1 MYLLTPE
8 GNFMSNW
15 KDLFQEHI
23 LARGEAYYFEGAV
36 LELHKT
42 EHGYHA
48 VVEGTEDYEVD
59 IEMEGGRVC
68 EMYCSCPYAENGN
81 NCKHMAAVLFEI
93 EEQNEEDILA
103 EGTCPDDQ
111 EKEVEEIIE
120 RISEEELRSFVKGIA
135 AQDSE
140 IRNILMT
147 RYAVKID
154 EKQMERLKQGVDQLV
169 WEYGDRSGYIDYRN
183 ALDFCWA
190 LENYLEDKVD
200 TLIERKCYGQ
210 AFALTNYV
218 FQTIGNID
226 IDDSDGGISQVAN
239 VCYDKWK
246 KILENC
252 SEEEKN
258 EMFSWFMSHLSCDYV
273 VDYME
278 DYMED
283 FLTHEFQN
291 REMLEKMLK
300 DLDERIEM
308 QTSSTDCGS
317 TWSARYGYEN
327 NIIKRLEL
335 MERLGFSAEEI
346 REYRRQHWRF
356 SVVRELEIQENLN
369 NGNLDE
375 AIRILQESKILDKE
389 YPGLIAR
396 YSEQLISIYETQPD
410 KEVYKKELLYYVFEC
425 PQNNLVHIYKLKK
438 VCTDKEW
445 DGYREKILKSP
456 KNYNILYPFMEKEGM
471 YEPMLE
477 CLKKE
482 TFIYNLDRYEKV
494 LKEKFPEQVRD
505 IYISYL
511 RHEAE
516 RASNR
521 NRYRELMKYLKKIR
535 RYPRGKE
542 KASEIA
548 KNWRAVY
555 YRRTA
560 MMDEMQKA
568 GF

>member
-1 MYLLTPE
+1 
-8 GNFMSNW
+8 MSDW

-23 LARGEAYYFEGAV
+23 LDRGESYYFDGAV

-42 EHGYHA
+42 EHGYHG

-59 IEMEGGRVC
+59 IEMEGGRIC
-68 EMYCSCPYAENGN
+68 EMYCSCPYAEGGN

-93 EEQNEEDILA
+93 EEQSEEDILT
-103 EGTCPDDQ
+103 EETCQDDQ
-111 EKEVEEIIE
+111 EQEVEEIIE
-120 RISEEELRSFVKGIA
+120 RIPEEELRSFVKEIA
-135 AQDSE
+135 AQNSE

-154 EKQMERLKQGVDQLV
+154 EKQMDLLKQGVNQLV
-169 WEYGDRSGYIDYRN
+169 WEYGDRRGYIDYRN
-183 ALDFCWA
+183 AWDFCWA

-200 TLIERKCYGQ
+200 TLIDRKCYRQ
-210 AFALTNYV
+210 AFELTNYV
-218 FQTIGNID
+218 FRTIGNID
-226 IDDSDGGISQVAN
+226 IDDSDGGTSQVAN
-239 VCYDKWK
+239 ACYDKWK
-246 KILENC
+246 EILENC

-258 EMFSWFMSHLSCDYV
+258 EMFSWFMSHLSCNYVIDYL
-273 VDYME
+273 E

-308 QTSSTDCGS
+308 QALSTDCGS
-317 TWSARYGYEN
+317 TWSVRHGYEN

-335 MERLGFSAEEI
+335 MERLDFPEEEI
-346 REYRRQHWRF
+346 REYRRRHWRF
-356 SVVRELEIQENLN
+356 SAVRELEIQENLD

-375 AIRILQESKILDKE
+375 AIRILQESKTLDKE
-389 YPGLIAR
+389 YPGLVAR

-410 KEVYKKELLYYVFEC
+410 KEGYKKELLYYVFEC
-425 PQNNLVHIYKLKK
+425 PQNNLVHIYKLKE

-445 DGYREKILKSP
+445 EDYREQILKNP

-471 YEPMLE
+471 YESMLE
-477 CLKKE
+477 CIRKE
-482 TFIYNLDRYEKV
+482 TFIYNLDKYEKV
-494 LKEKFPEQVRD
+494 LKEKFPDQVRD

-516 RASNR
+516 RAGNR
-521 NRYRELMKYLKKIR
+521 KRYRELMKYLKKIR
-535 RYPRGKE
+535 RYPGGKE

-548 KNWRAVY
+548 ENWRGMY

-560 MMDEMQKA
+560 MMDEMRKA

>member
-1 MYLLTPE
+1 
-8 GNFMSNW
+8 MSDW
-15 KDLFQEHI
+15 KDLFQGHI
-23 LARGEAYYFEGAV
+23 LDRGEAYYFDGAV

-68 EMYCSCPYAENGN
+68 EMYCSCPYAEDGN

-93 EEQNEEDILA
+93 EEQNGEDILA
-103 EGTCPDDQ
+103 EETCPDDQ
-111 EKEVEEIIE
+111 EQEVEEIIE
-120 RISEEELRSFVKGIA
+120 RIPEEELRSFVKGIA

-154 EKQMERLKQGVDQLV
+154 EKQMDRLKQGIGQLV

-183 ALDFCWA
+183 AWDFCWA

-200 TLIERKCYGQ
+200 TLIDRKYYWQ
-210 AFALTNYV
+210 AFELTNYV
-218 FQTIGNID
+218 FGTIGNID
-226 IDDSDGGISQVAN
+226 IDDSDGGTAQVAN
-239 VCYDKWK
+239 ACYDKWK
-246 KILENC
+246 EILENC

-291 REMLEKMLK
+291 REILEKMLK
-300 DLDERIEM
+300 DLDKRIEM

-327 NIIKRLEL
+327 NIIKRLEFI
-335 MERLGFSAEEI
+335 ERLDLPAEEI

-356 SVVRELEIQENLN
+356 SAVRELEIQENLD
-369 NGNLDE
+369 NGNLGE

-389 YPGLIAR
+389 YPGLVAR
-396 YSEQLISIYETQPD
+396 YSEQLISIYETQTD
-410 KEVYKKELLYYVFEC
+410 KEGYKKELLYYVFEC
-425 PQNNLVHIYKLKK
+425 PQNNLVHIYKLKE

-445 DGYREKILKSP
+445 EDYREQILKNP

-471 YEPMLE
+471 YESMLE
-477 CLKKE
+477 CIRKE
-482 TFIYNLDRYEKV
+482 TFIYNLDKYEKV

-511 RHEAE
+511 HHEAE
-516 RASNR
+516 RAGNR
-521 NRYRELMKYLKKIR
+521 KRYRELMKYLKKIR
-535 RYPRGKE
+535 RYPGGKE

-548 KNWRAVY
+548 ENWRAMY

-560 MMDEMQKA
+560 MMDEMRKA

>member
-1 MYLLTPE
+1 
-8 GNFMSNW
+8 MSDW

-23 LARGEAYYFEGAV
+23 LDRGESYYFDGAV

-42 EHGYHA
+42 EHGYHG

-59 IEMEGGRVC
+59 IEMEGGRIC
-68 EMYCSCPYAENGN
+68 EMYCSCPYAEGGN

-93 EEQNEEDILA
+93 EEQSEEDILT
-103 EGTCPDDQ
+103 EETCQDDQ
-111 EKEVEEIIE
+111 EQEVEEIIE
-120 RISEEELRSFVKGIA
+120 RIPEEELRSFVKEIA
-135 AQDSE
+135 AQNSE

-154 EKQMERLKQGVDQLV
+154 EKQMDLLKQGVNQHV

-183 ALDFCWA
+183 AWDFCWA

-200 TLIERKCYGQ
+200 TLIDRKCYRQ
-210 AFALTNYV
+210 AFELTNYV
-218 FQTIGNID
+218 FRTIGNID
-226 IDDSDGGISQVAN
+226 IDDSDGGTSQVAN
-239 VCYDKWK
+239 ACYDKWK
-246 KILENC
+246 EILENC

-258 EMFSWFMSHLSCDYV
+258 EMFSWFMSHLSCNYVIDYL
-273 VDYME
+273 E

-308 QTSSTDCGS
+308 QALSTDCGS
-317 TWSARYGYEN
+317 TWSVRHGYEN

-335 MERLGFSAEEI
+335 MERLDFPEEEI
-346 REYRRQHWRF
+346 REYRRRHWRF
-356 SVVRELEIQENLN
+356 SAVRELEIQENLD

-375 AIRILQESKILDKE
+375 AIRILQESKTLDKE
-389 YPGLIAR
+389 YPGLVAR

-410 KEVYKKELLYYVFEC
+410 KEGYKKELLYYVFEC
-425 PQNNLVHIYKLKK
+425 PQNNLVHIYKLKE

-445 DGYREKILKSP
+445 EDYREQILKNP

-471 YEPMLE
+471 YESMLE
-477 CLKKE
+477 CIRKE
-482 TFIYNLDRYEKV
+482 TFIYNLDKYEKV
-494 LKEKFPEQVRD
+494 LKEKFPDQVRD

-516 RASNR
+516 RAGNR
-521 NRYRELMKYLKKIR
+521 KRYRELMKYLKKIR
-535 RYPRGKE
+535 RYPGGIE

-548 KNWRAVY
+548 ENWRGMY

-560 MMDEMQKA
+560 MMDEMRKA

>member
-1 MYLLTPE
+1 
-8 GNFMSNW
+8 MSDW
-15 KDLFQEHI
+15 KDLFQGHI
-23 LARGEAYYFEGAV
+23 LDRGEAYYFDGAV

-68 EMYCSCPYAENGN
+68 EMYCSCPYAEDGN

-93 EEQNEEDILA
+93 EEQNGEDILA
-103 EGTCPDDQ
+103 EETCPDDQ
-111 EKEVEEIIE
+111 EQEVEEIIE
-120 RISEEELRSFVKGIA
+120 RIPEEELRSFVKGIA

-154 EKQMERLKQGVDQLV
+154 EKQMDRLKQGIGQLV

-183 ALDFCWA
+183 AWDFCWA

-200 TLIERKCYGQ
+200 TLIDRKCYRQ
-210 AFALTNYV
+210 AFELTNYV
-218 FQTIGNID
+218 FRTIGNID
-226 IDDSDGGISQVAN
+226 IDDSDGGTSQVAN
-239 VCYDKWK
+239 ACYDKWK
-246 KILENC
+246 EILENC

-291 REMLEKMLK
+291 REILEKMLK
-300 DLDERIEM
+300 DLDKRIEM

-327 NIIKRLEL
+327 NIIKRLEFI
-335 MERLGFSAEEI
+335 ERLDLPAEEI

-356 SVVRELEIQENLN
+356 SAVRELEIQENLD
-369 NGNLDE
+369 NGNLGE

-389 YPGLIAR
+389 YPGLVAR
-396 YSEQLISIYETQPD
+396 YSEQLISIYETQTD
-410 KEVYKKELLYYVFEC
+410 KEGYKKELLYYVFEC
-425 PQNNLVHIYKLKK
+425 PQNNLVHIYKLKE

-445 DGYREKILKSP
+445 EDYREQILKNP

-471 YEPMLE
+471 YESMLE
-477 CLKKE
+477 CIRKE
-482 TFIYNLDRYEKV
+482 TFIYNLDKYEKV

-511 RHEAE
+511 HHEAE
-516 RASNR
+516 RAGNR
-521 NRYRELMKYLKKIR
+521 KRYRELMKYLKKIR
-535 RYPRGKE
+535 RYPGGKE

-548 KNWRAVY
+548 ENWRAMY

-560 MMDEMQKA
+560 MMDEMRKA

>member
-1 MYLLTPE
+1 
-8 GNFMSNW
+8 MSNW

-23 LARGEAYYFEGAV
+23 LARGEEYYFEGAV

-120 RISEEELRSFVKGIA
+120 RISEEELRSFVKGIV

-226 IDDSDGGISQVAN
+226 IDDSDGGTSQVAN
-239 VCYDKWK
+239 ACYDKWK

-308 QTSSTDCGS
+308 QTSSADCGS

>member
-1 MYLLTPE
+1 
-8 GNFMSNW
+8 MSDW

-23 LARGEAYYFEGAV
+23 LDRGESYYFDGAV

-42 EHGYHA
+42 EHGYHG

-59 IEMEGGRVC
+59 IEMEGGRIC
-68 EMYCSCPYAENGN
+68 EMYCSCPYAEGGN

-93 EEQNEEDILA
+93 EEQSEEDILT
-103 EGTCPDDQ
+103 EETCQDDQ
-111 EKEVEEIIE
+111 EQEVEEIIE
-120 RISEEELRSFVKGIA
+120 RIPEEELRSFVKEIA
-135 AQDSE
+135 AQNSE

-154 EKQMERLKQGVDQLV
+154 EKQMDLLKQGVNQHV

-183 ALDFCWA
+183 AWDFCWA

-200 TLIERKCYGQ
+200 TLIDRKYYWQ
-210 AFALTNYV
+210 AFELTNYV
-218 FQTIGNID
+218 FGTIGNID
-226 IDDSDGGISQVAN
+226 IDDSDGGTAQVAN
-239 VCYDKWK
+239 ACYDKWK
-246 KILENC
+246 EILENC

-291 REMLEKMLK
+291 REILEKMLK
-300 DLDERIEM
+300 DLDKRIEM

-327 NIIKRLEL
+327 NIIKRLEFI
-335 MERLGFSAEEI
+335 ERLDLPAEEI

-356 SVVRELEIQENLN
+356 SAVRELEIQENLD
-369 NGNLDE
+369 NGNLGE

-389 YPGLIAR
+389 YPGLVAR
-396 YSEQLISIYETQPD
+396 YSEQLISIYETQTD
-410 KEVYKKELLYYVFEC
+410 KEGYKKELLYYVFEC
-425 PQNNLVHIYKLKK
+425 PQNNLVHIYKLKE

-445 DGYREKILKSP
+445 EDYREQILKNP

-471 YEPMLE
+471 YESMLE
-477 CLKKE
+477 CIRKE
-482 TFIYNLDRYEKV
+482 TFIYNLDKYEKV
-494 LKEKFPEQVRD
+494 LKEKFPDQVRD

-516 RASNR
+516 RAGNR
-521 NRYRELMKYLKKIR
+521 KRYRELMKYLKKIR
-535 RYPRGKE
+535 RYPGGKE

-548 KNWRAVY
+548 ENWRGMY

-560 MMDEMQKA
+560 MMDEMRKA

>member
-1 MYLLTPE
+1 
-8 GNFMSNW
+8 MSDW

-23 LARGEAYYFEGAV
+23 LDRGESYYFDGAV

-42 EHGYHA
+42 EHGYHG

-59 IEMEGGRVC
+59 IEMEGGRIC
-68 EMYCSCPYAENGN
+68 EMYCSCPYAEGGN

-93 EEQNEEDILA
+93 EEQSEEDILT
-103 EGTCPDDQ
+103 EETCQDDQ
-111 EKEVEEIIE
+111 EQEVEEIIE
-120 RISEEELRSFVKGIA
+120 RIPEEELRSFVKEIA
-135 AQDSE
+135 AQNSE

-154 EKQMERLKQGVDQLV
+154 EKQMDRLKQGIGQLV

-183 ALDFCWA
+183 AWDFCWA

-200 TLIERKCYGQ
+200 TLIDRKCYRQ
-210 AFALTNYV
+210 AFELTNYV
-218 FQTIGNID
+218 FRTIGNID
-226 IDDSDGGISQVAN
+226 IDDSDGGTSQVAN
-239 VCYDKWK
+239 ACYDKWK
-246 KILENC
+246 EILENC

-258 EMFSWFMSHLSCDYV
+258 EMFSWFMSHLSCNYVIDYL
-273 VDYME
+273 E

-308 QTSSTDCGS
+308 QALSTDCGS
-317 TWSARYGYEN
+317 TWSVRHGYEN

-335 MERLGFSAEEI
+335 MERLDFPEEEI
-346 REYRRQHWRF
+346 REYRRRHWRF
-356 SVVRELEIQENLN
+356 SAVRELEIQENLD

-375 AIRILQESKILDKE
+375 AIRILQESKTLDKE
-389 YPGLIAR
+389 YPGLVAR

-410 KEVYKKELLYYVFEC
+410 KEGYKKELLYYVFEC
-425 PQNNLVHIYKLKK
+425 PQNNLVHIYKLKE

-445 DGYREKILKSP
+445 EDYREQILKNP

-471 YEPMLE
+471 YESMLE
-477 CLKKE
+477 CIRKE
-482 TFIYNLDRYEKV
+482 TFIYNLDKYEKV
-494 LKEKFPEQVRD
+494 LKEKFPDQVRD

-516 RASNR
+516 RAGNR
-521 NRYRELMKYLKKIR
+521 KRYRELMKYLKKIR
-535 RYPRGKE
+535 RYPGGKE

-548 KNWRAVY
+548 ENWRGMY

-560 MMDEMQKA
+560 MMDEMRKA

>member
-1 MYLLTPE
+1 
-8 GNFMSNW
+8 MSDW

-23 LARGEAYYFEGAV
+23 LDRGESYYFDGAV

-42 EHGYHA
+42 EHGYHG

-59 IEMEGGRVC
+59 IEMEGGRIC
-68 EMYCSCPYAENGN
+68 EMYCSCPYAEGGN

-93 EEQNEEDILA
+93 EEQSEEDILT
-103 EGTCPDDQ
+103 EETCQDDQ
-111 EKEVEEIIE
+111 EQEVEEIIE
-120 RISEEELRSFVKGIA
+120 RIPEEELRSFVKEIA
-135 AQDSE
+135 AQNSE

-154 EKQMERLKQGVDQLV
+154 EKQMDLLKQGVNQLV
-169 WEYGDRSGYIDYRN
+169 WEYGDRSGYIEYRN
-183 ALDFCWA
+183 AWDFCWA

-200 TLIERKCYGQ
+200 TLIDRKCYRQ
-210 AFALTNYV
+210 AFELTNYV
-218 FQTIGNID
+218 FRTIGNID
-226 IDDSDGGISQVAN
+226 IDDSDGGTSQVAN
-239 VCYDKWK
+239 ACYDKWK
-246 KILENC
+246 EILENC

-258 EMFSWFMSHLSCDYV
+258 EMFSWFMSHLSCNYVIDYL
-273 VDYME
+273 E

-308 QTSSTDCGS
+308 QALSTDCGS
-317 TWSARYGYEN
+317 TWSVRHGYEN

-335 MERLGFSAEEI
+335 MERLDFPEEEI
-346 REYRRQHWRF
+346 REYRRRHWRF
-356 SVVRELEIQENLN
+356 SAVRELEIQENLD

-375 AIRILQESKILDKE
+375 AIRILQESKTLDKE
-389 YPGLIAR
+389 YPGLVAR

-410 KEVYKKELLYYVFEC
+410 KEGYKKELLYYVFEC
-425 PQNNLVHIYKLKK
+425 PQNNLVHIYKLKE

-445 DGYREKILKSP
+445 EDYREQILKNP

-471 YEPMLE
+471 YESMLE
-477 CLKKE
+477 CIRKE
-482 TFIYNLDRYEKV
+482 TFIYNLDKYEKV
-494 LKEKFPEQVRD
+494 LKEKFPDQVRD

-516 RASNR
+516 RAGNR
-521 NRYRELMKYLKKIR
+521 KRYRELMKYLKKIR
-535 RYPRGKE
+535 RYPGGKE

-548 KNWRAVY
+548 ENWRGMY

-560 MMDEMQKA
+560 MMDEMRKA

>member
-1 MYLLTPE
+1 
-8 GNFMSNW
+8 MSNW

-59 IEMEGGRVC
+59 IEMEGERVC

-226 IDDSDGGISQVAN
+226 IDDSDGGTSQVAN

-425 PQNNLVHIYKLKK
+425 PQNNLVHIYKLKE

>member
-1 MYLLTPE
+1 
-8 GNFMSNW
+8 MSDW

-23 LARGEAYYFEGAV
+23 LDRGESYYFDGAV

-68 EMYCSCPYAENGN
+68 EMYCSCPYAEDGN

-93 EEQNEEDILA
+93 EEQNGEDILT
-103 EGTCPDDQ
+103 EETCPDDQ
-111 EKEVEEIIE
+111 EQELEEIIE
-120 RISEEELRSFVKGIA
+120 RIPEEELRSFVKGIA

-140 IRNILMT
+140 IRNTLMT

-154 EKQMERLKQGVDQLV
+154 EKQMNLLKQGVGQLV

-190 LENYLEDKVD
+190 LENYLEEKGN

-210 AFALTNYV
+210 AFELTNYV
-218 FQTIGNID
+218 FKTIGNID
-226 IDDSDGGISQVAN
+226 IDDSDGGTAQVAN
-239 VCYDKWK
+239 ACYDKWK
-246 KILENC
+246 EILENC

-300 DLDERIEM
+300 DLDKKIEM

-327 NIIKRLEL
+327 NIIKRLEF
-335 MERLGFSAEEI
+335 MERLDLPAEEI

-356 SVVRELEIQENLN
+356 SAVRELEIQENLD
-369 NGNLDE
+369 NGNLGE

-389 YPGLIAR
+389 YPGLVAR

-410 KEVYKKELLYYVFEC
+410 KEAYKKELLYYVFEY
-425 PQNNLVHIYKLKK
+425 PQNNLVYIYKLKE

-445 DGYREKILKSP
+445 EDYREQILKNP
-456 KNYNILYPFMEKEGM
+456 KNYNILYPFMDKEGM
-471 YEPMLE
+471 YESMLE
-477 CLKKE
+477 CIRKE
-482 TFIYNLDRYEKV
+482 TFIYNLDKYEKV

-511 RHEAE
+511 HHEAE
-516 RASNR
+516 RAGNR
-521 NRYRELMKYLKKIR
+521 KRYRELIKYLKKIR
-535 RYPRGKE
+535 RYPGGKE

-548 KNWRAVY
+548 ENWRGMY

-560 MMDEMQKA
+560 MMDEMRKA

>member
-1 MYLLTPE
+1 
-8 GNFMSNW
+8 MSDW
-15 KDLFQEHI
+15 KDLLQEHI
-23 LARGEAYYFEGAV
+23 LDRGESYYFDGAV

-42 EHGYHA
+42 EHGYHG

-59 IEMEGGRVC
+59 IEMEGGRIC
-68 EMYCSCPYAENGN
+68 EMYCSCPYAEGGN

-93 EEQNEEDILA
+93 EEQSEEDILT
-103 EGTCPDDQ
+103 EETCQDDQ
-111 EKEVEEIIE
+111 EQEVEEIIE
-120 RISEEELRSFVKGIA
+120 RIPEEELRSYVKEIA
-135 AQDSE
+135 AQNSE

-154 EKQMERLKQGVDQLV
+154 EKQMDLLKQGVNQHV

-183 ALDFCWA
+183 AWDFCWA

-200 TLIERKCYGQ
+200 TLIDRKCYRQ
-210 AFALTNYV
+210 AFELTNYV
-218 FQTIGNID
+218 FRTIGNID
-226 IDDSDGGISQVAN
+226 IDDSDGGTSQVAN
-239 VCYDKWK
+239 ACYDKWK
-246 KILENC
+246 EILENC

-258 EMFSWFMSHLSCDYV
+258 EMFSWFMSHLSCNYVIDYL
-273 VDYME
+273 E

-308 QTSSTDCGS
+308 QALSTDCGS
-317 TWSARYGYEN
+317 TWSVRHGYEN

-335 MERLGFSAEEI
+335 MERLDFPEEEI
-346 REYRRQHWRF
+346 REYRRRHWRF
-356 SVVRELEIQENLN
+356 SAVRELEIQENLD

-375 AIRILQESKILDKE
+375 AIRILQESKTLDKE
-389 YPGLIAR
+389 YPGLVAR

-410 KEVYKKELLYYVFEC
+410 KEGYKKELLYYVFEC
-425 PQNNLVHIYKLKK
+425 PQNNLVHIYKLKE

-445 DGYREKILKSP
+445 EDYREQILKNP

-471 YEPMLE
+471 YESMLE
-477 CLKKE
+477 CIRKE
-482 TFIYNLDRYEKV
+482 TFIYNLDKYEKV
-494 LKEKFPEQVRD
+494 LKEKFPDQVRD

-516 RASNR
+516 RAGNR
-521 NRYRELMKYLKKIR
+521 KRYRELMKYLKKIR
-535 RYPRGKE
+535 RYPGGKE

-548 KNWRAVY
+548 ENWRGMY

-560 MMDEMQKA
+560 MMDEMRKA

>member
-1 MYLLTPE
+1 
-8 GNFMSNW
+8 MSDW

-23 LARGEAYYFEGAV
+23 LDRGESYYFDGAV

-59 IEMEGGRVC
+59 IEMEGGQVC
-68 EMYCSCPYAENGN
+68 EMYCSCPYAEDGN

-93 EEQNEEDILA
+93 EEQNEEDILT
-103 EGTCPDDQ
+103 EETCPDDQ
-111 EKEVEEIIE
+111 EQEVEEIIE
-120 RISEEELRSFVKGIA
+120 RIPEEELRSFVKGIA

-140 IRNILMT
+140 IRNTLMT

-154 EKQMERLKQGVDQLV
+154 EKQMNLLKQGVGQLV

-190 LENYLEDKVD
+190 LENYLEEKGN

-210 AFALTNYV
+210 AFELTNYV
-218 FQTIGNID
+218 FKTIGNID
-226 IDDSDGGISQVAN
+226 IDDSDGGTAQVAN
-239 VCYDKWK
+239 ACYDKWK
-246 KILENC
+246 EILENC

-300 DLDERIEM
+300 DLDKKIEM

-327 NIIKRLEL
+327 NIIKRLEF
-335 MERLGFSAEEI
+335 MERLDLPAEEI

-356 SVVRELEIQENLN
+356 SAVRELEIQENLD
-369 NGNLDE
+369 NGNLGE

-396 YSEQLISIYETQPD
+396 YSEQLISIYETQTD
-410 KEVYKKELLYYVFEC
+410 KEAYKKELLYYVFEC
-425 PQNNLVHIYKLKK
+425 PQNNLVHIYKLKE

-445 DGYREKILKSP
+445 EDYREQILKRP

-471 YEPMLE
+471 YERMIE
-477 CLKKE
+477 CIKKE

-494 LKEKFPEQVRD
+494 LKDKFPEQVRD

-511 RHEAE
+511 HHEAE
-516 RASNR
+516 RAGNR
-521 NRYRELMKYLKKIR
+521 KRYRELIKYLKKIR
-535 RYPRGKE
+535 RYPGGKE

-548 KNWRAVY
+548 ENWRGMY

-560 MMDEMQKA
+560 MMDEMRKA

>member
-1 MYLLTPE
+1 
-8 GNFMSNW
+8 MSDW

-23 LARGEAYYFEGAV
+23 LDRGESYYFDGAV

-68 EMYCSCPYAENGN
+68 EMYCSCPYAEDGN

-93 EEQNEEDILA
+93 EEQNGEDILI
-103 EGTCPDDQ
+103 EETCPDDQ
-111 EKEVEEIIE
+111 EQEVEEIIE
-120 RISEEELRSFVKGIA
+120 RIPEEELRFFVKGIA

-140 IRNILMT
+140 IRNTLMT

-154 EKQMERLKQGVDQLV
+154 EKQMNLLKQGVGQLV

-190 LENYLEDKVD
+190 LENYLEEKGN

-210 AFALTNYV
+210 AFELTNYV
-218 FQTIGNID
+218 FKTIGNID
-226 IDDSDGGISQVAN
+226 IDDSDGGTAQVAN
-239 VCYDKWK
+239 ACYDKWK
-246 KILENC
+246 EILENC

-300 DLDERIEM
+300 DLDKKIEM

-327 NIIKRLEL
+327 NIIKRLEF
-335 MERLGFSAEEI
+335 MERLDLPAEEI

-356 SVVRELEIQENLN
+356 SAVRELEIQENLD
-369 NGNLDE
+369 NGNLGE

-389 YPGLIAR
+389 YPGLVAR
-396 YSEQLISIYETQPD
+396 YSEQLISIYETQTD
-410 KEVYKKELLYYVFEC
+410 KEAYKKELLYYVFEC
-425 PQNNLVHIYKLKK
+425 PQNNLVHIYKLKE

-445 DGYREKILKSP
+445 EDYREQILKNP

-471 YEPMLE
+471 YESMLE
-477 CLKKE
+477 CIRKE
-482 TFIYNLDRYEKV
+482 TFIYNLDKYEKV

-511 RHEAE
+511 HHEAE
-516 RASNR
+516 RAGNR
-521 NRYRELMKYLKKIR
+521 KRYRELMKYLKKIR
-535 RYPRGKE
+535 RYPGGKE

-548 KNWRAVY
+548 ENWRGMY

-560 MMDEMQKA
+560 MMDEMRKA

>member
-1 MYLLTPE
+1 
-8 GNFMSNW
+8 MSDW

-23 LARGEAYYFEGAV
+23 LDRGESYYFDGAV

-68 EMYCSCPYAENGN
+68 EMYCSCPYAEDGN

-93 EEQNEEDILA
+93 EEQNGEDILT
-103 EGTCPDDQ
+103 EETCPDDQ
-111 EKEVEEIIE
+111 EQELEEIIE
-120 RISEEELRSFVKGIA
+120 RIPEEELRFFVKGIA
-135 AQDSE
+135 AQNSE
-140 IRNILMT
+140 IRNTLMT

-154 EKQMERLKQGVDQLV
+154 EKQMDLLKQGVGQLV

-190 LENYLEDKVD
+190 LENYLEEKGN

-210 AFALTNYV
+210 AFELTNYV
-218 FQTIGNID
+218 FKTIGNID
-226 IDDSDGGISQVAN
+226 IDDSDGGTAQVAN
-239 VCYDKWK
+239 ACYDKWK
-246 KILENC
+246 EILENC

-300 DLDERIEM
+300 DLDKKIEM

-327 NIIKRLEL
+327 NIIKRLEF
-335 MERLGFSAEEI
+335 MERLDLPAEEI

-356 SVVRELEIQENLN
+356 SAVRELEIQENLD
-369 NGNLDE
+369 NGNLGE

-396 YSEQLISIYETQPD
+396 YSEQLISIYETQTD
-410 KEVYKKELLYYVFEC
+410 KEAYKKELLYYVFEC
-425 PQNNLVHIYKLKK
+425 PQNNLVHIYKLKE

-445 DGYREKILKSP
+445 EDYREQILKRP

-471 YEPMLE
+471 YERMIE
-477 CLKKE
+477 CIKKE

-494 LKEKFPEQVRD
+494 LKDKFPEQVRD

-511 RHEAE
+511 HHEAE

-521 NRYRELMKYLKKIR
+521 KRYRELIKYLKKIR
-535 RYPRGKE
+535 RYPGGKE

-548 KNWRAVY
+548 ENWRAVY

-560 MMDEMQKA
+560 MMDEMRKA

>member
-1 MYLLTPE
+1 
-8 GNFMSNW
+8 MSDW

-23 LARGEAYYFEGAV
+23 LDRGESYYFDGAV

-42 EHGYHA
+42 
-48 VVEGTEDYEVD
+48 GTEDYEVD
-59 IEMEGGRVC
+59 IEMEGGRIC
-68 EMYCSCPYAENGN
+68 EMYCSCPYAEGGN

-93 EEQNEEDILA
+93 EEQSEEDILT
-103 EGTCPDDQ
+103 EETCQDDQ
-111 EKEVEEIIE
+111 EQEVEEIIE
-120 RISEEELRSFVKGIA
+120 RIPEEELRSFVKEIA
-135 AQDSE
+135 AQNSE

-154 EKQMERLKQGVDQLV
+154 EKQMDLLKQGVNQLV
-169 WEYGDRSGYIDYRN
+169 WEYGDRRGYIDYRN
-183 ALDFCWA
+183 AWDFCWA

-200 TLIERKCYGQ
+200 TLIDRKCYRQ
-210 AFALTNYV
+210 AFELTNYV
-218 FQTIGNID
+218 FRTIGNID
-226 IDDSDGGISQVAN
+226 IDDSDGGTSQVAN
-239 VCYDKWK
+239 ACYDKWK
-246 KILENC
+246 EILENC

-258 EMFSWFMSHLSCDYV
+258 EMFSWFMSHLSCNYVIDYL
-273 VDYME
+273 E

-308 QTSSTDCGS
+308 QALSTDCGS
-317 TWSARYGYEN
+317 TWSVRHGYEN

-335 MERLGFSAEEI
+335 MERLDFPEEEI
-346 REYRRQHWRF
+346 REYRRRHWRF
-356 SVVRELEIQENLN
+356 SAVRELEIQENLD

-375 AIRILQESKILDKE
+375 AIRILQESKTLDKE
-389 YPGLIAR
+389 YPGLVAR

-410 KEVYKKELLYYVFEC
+410 KEGYKKELLYYVFEC
-425 PQNNLVHIYKLKK
+425 PQNNLVHIYKLKE

-445 DGYREKILKSP
+445 EDYREQILKNP

-471 YEPMLE
+471 YESMLE
-477 CLKKE
+477 CIRKE
-482 TFIYNLDRYEKV
+482 TFIYNLDKYEKV
-494 LKEKFPEQVRD
+494 LKEKFPDQVRD

-516 RASNR
+516 RAGNR
-521 NRYRELMKYLKKIR
+521 KRYRELMKYLKKIR
-535 RYPRGKE
+535 RYPGGKE

-548 KNWRAVY
+548 ENWRGMY

-560 MMDEMQKA
+560 MMDEMRKA

>member
-1 MYLLTPE
+1 
-8 GNFMSNW
+8 MSDW

-23 LARGEAYYFEGAV
+23 LDRGESYYFDGAV

-42 EHGYHA
+42 EHGYHG

-59 IEMEGGRVC
+59 IEMEGGRIC
-68 EMYCSCPYAENGN
+68 EMYCSCPYAEGGN

-93 EEQNEEDILA
+93 EEQSEEDILT
-103 EGTCPDDQ
+103 EETCQDDQ
-111 EKEVEEIIE
+111 EQEVEEIIE
-120 RISEEELRSFVKGIA
+120 RIPEEELRSFVKEIA
-135 AQDSE
+135 AQNSE

-154 EKQMERLKQGVDQLV
+154 EKQMDLLKQGVNQHV

-183 ALDFCWA
+183 AWDFCWA

-200 TLIERKCYGQ
+200 TLIDRKCYRQ
-210 AFALTNYV
+210 AFELTNYV
-218 FQTIGNID
+218 FRTIGNID
-226 IDDSDGGISQVAN
+226 IDDSDGGTSQVAN
-239 VCYDKWK
+239 ACYDKWK
-246 KILENC
+246 EILENC

-258 EMFSWFMSHLSCDYV
+258 EMFSWFMSHLSCNYVIDYL
-273 VDYME
+273 E

-308 QTSSTDCGS
+308 QALSTDCGS
-317 TWSARYGYEN
+317 TWSVRHGYEN

-335 MERLGFSAEEI
+335 MERLDFPEEEI
-346 REYRRQHWRF
+346 REYRRRHWRF
-356 SVVRELEIQENLN
+356 SAVRELEIQENLD

-375 AIRILQESKILDKE
+375 AIRILQESKTLDKE
-389 YPGLIAR
+389 YPGLVAR

-410 KEVYKKELLYYVFEC
+410 KEGYKKELLYYVFEC
-425 PQNNLVHIYKLKK
+425 PQNNLVHIYKLKEI
-438 VCTDKEW
+438 CTDKEW
-445 DGYREKILKSP
+445 EDYRKQILKNP

-471 YEPMLE
+471 YESMLE
-477 CLKKE
+477 CIRKE
-482 TFIYNLDRYEKV
+482 TFIYNLDKYEKV
-494 LKEKFPEQVRD
+494 LKEKFPDQVRD

-516 RASNR
+516 RAGNR
-521 NRYRELMKYLKKIR
+521 KRYRELMKYLKKIR
-535 RYPRGKE
+535 RYPGGKE

-548 KNWRAVY
+548 ENWRGMY

-560 MMDEMQKA
+560 MMDEMRKA

>member
-1 MYLLTPE
+1 
-8 GNFMSNW
+8 MSDW

-23 LARGEAYYFEGAV
+23 LDRGESYYFDGAV

-42 EHGYHA
+42 EHGYHG

-59 IEMEGGRVC
+59 IEMEGGRIC
-68 EMYCSCPYAENGN
+68 EMYCSCPYAEGGN

-93 EEQNEEDILA
+93 EEQSEEDILT
-103 EGTCPDDQ
+103 EETCQDDQ
-111 EKEVEEIIE
+111 EQEVEEIIE
-120 RISEEELRSFVKGIA
+120 RIPEEELRSFVKEIA
-135 AQDSE
+135 VQNSE

-154 EKQMERLKQGVDQLV
+154 ENQMDLLKQGVNQHV

-183 ALDFCWA
+183 AWDFCWA

-200 TLIERKCYGQ
+200 TLIDRKCYRQ
-210 AFALTNYV
+210 AFELTNYV
-218 FQTIGNID
+218 FRTIGNID
-226 IDDSDGGISQVAN
+226 IDDSDGGTSQVAN
-239 VCYDKWK
+239 ACYDKWK
-246 KILENC
+246 EILENC

-258 EMFSWFMSHLSCDYV
+258 EMFSWFMSHLSCNYVIDYL
-273 VDYME
+273 E

-308 QTSSTDCGS
+308 QALSTDCGS
-317 TWSARYGYEN
+317 TWSVRHGYEN

-335 MERLGFSAEEI
+335 MERLDFPEEEI
-346 REYRRQHWRF
+346 REYRRRHWRF
-356 SVVRELEIQENLN
+356 SAVRELEIQENLD

-375 AIRILQESKILDKE
+375 AIRILQESKTLDKE
-389 YPGLIAR
+389 YPGLVAR

-410 KEVYKKELLYYVFEC
+410 KEGYKKELLYYVFEC
-425 PQNNLVHIYKLKK
+425 PQNNLVHIYKLKE

-445 DGYREKILKSP
+445 EDYREQILKNP

-471 YEPMLE
+471 YESMLE
-477 CLKKE
+477 CIRKE
-482 TFIYNLDRYEKV
+482 TFIYNLDKYEKV
-494 LKEKFPEQVRD
+494 LKEKFPDQVRD

-516 RASNR
+516 RAGNR
-521 NRYRELMKYLKKIR
+521 KRYRELMKYLKKIR
-535 RYPRGKE
+535 RYPGGKE

-548 KNWRAVY
+548 ENWRGMY

-560 MMDEMQKA
+560 MMDEMRKA

>member
-1 MYLLTPE
+1 
-8 GNFMSNW
+8 MSDW

-23 LARGEAYYFEGAV
+23 LDRGESYYFDGAV

-68 EMYCSCPYAENGN
+68 EMYCSCPYAEDGN

-93 EEQNEEDILA
+93 EEQNEEDILT
-103 EGTCPDDQ
+103 EETCPDDQ
-111 EKEVEEIIE
+111 EQEVEEIIE
-120 RISEEELRSFVKGIA
+120 RIPEEELRSFVKGIA

-140 IRNILMT
+140 IRNTLMT

-154 EKQMERLKQGVDQLV
+154 EKQMNLLKQGVGQLV

-190 LENYLEDKVD
+190 LENYLEEKGN

-210 AFALTNYV
+210 AFELTNYV
-218 FQTIGNID
+218 FKTIGNID
-226 IDDSDGGISQVAN
+226 IDDSDGGTAQVAN
-239 VCYDKWK
+239 ACYDKWK
-246 KILENC
+246 EILENC

-300 DLDERIEM
+300 DLDKKIEM

-327 NIIKRLEL
+327 NIIKRLEF
-335 MERLGFSAEEI
+335 MERLDLPAEEI

-356 SVVRELEIQENLN
+356 SAVRELEIQENLD
-369 NGNLDE
+369 NGNLGE

-396 YSEQLISIYETQPD
+396 YSEQLISIYETQTD
-410 KEVYKKELLYYVFEC
+410 KEAYKKELLYYVFEC
-425 PQNNLVHIYKLKK
+425 PQNNLVHIYKLKE

-445 DGYREKILKSP
+445 EDYREQILKRP

-471 YEPMLE
+471 YERMIE
-477 CLKKE
+477 CIKKE

-494 LKEKFPEQVRD
+494 LKDKFPEQVRD

-511 RHEAE
+511 HHEAE
-516 RASNR
+516 RAGNR
-521 NRYRELMKYLKKIR
+521 KRYRELIKYLKKIR
-535 RYPRGKE
+535 RYPGGKE

-548 KNWRAVY
+548 ENWRGMY

-560 MMDEMQKA
+560 MMDEMRKA

>member
-1 MYLLTPE
+1 
-8 GNFMSNW
+8 MSDW

-23 LARGEAYYFEGAV
+23 LDRGESYYFDGAV

-42 EHGYHA
+42 EHGYHG

-59 IEMEGGRVC
+59 IEMEGGRIC
-68 EMYCSCPYAENGN
+68 EMYCSCPYAEGGN

-93 EEQNEEDILA
+93 EEQSEEDILT
-103 EGTCPDDQ
+103 EETCQDDQ
-111 EKEVEEIIE
+111 EQEVEEIIE
-120 RISEEELRSFVKGIA
+120 RIPEEELRSFVKEIA
-135 AQDSE
+135 AQNSE

-154 EKQMERLKQGVDQLV
+154 EKQMDLLKQGVNQHV

-183 ALDFCWA
+183 AWDFCWA

-200 TLIERKCYGQ
+200 TLIDRKCYRQ
-210 AFALTNYV
+210 AFELTNYV
-218 FQTIGNID
+218 FRTIGNID
-226 IDDSDGGISQVAN
+226 IDDSDGGTSQVAN
-239 VCYDKWK
+239 ACYDKWK
-246 KILENC
+246 EILENC

-258 EMFSWFMSHLSCDYV
+258 EMFSWFMSHLSCNYVIDYL
-273 VDYME
+273 E

-308 QTSSTDCGS
+308 QALSTDCGS
-317 TWSARYGYEN
+317 TWSVRYGYEN

-335 MERLGFSAEEI
+335 MERLDFPEEEI
-346 REYRRQHWRF
+346 REYRRRHWRF
-356 SVVRELEIQENLN
+356 SAVRELEIQENLD

-375 AIRILQESKILDKE
+375 AIRILQESKTLDKE
-389 YPGLIAR
+389 YPGLVAR

-410 KEVYKKELLYYVFEC
+410 KEGYKKELLYYVFEC
-425 PQNNLVHIYKLKK
+425 PQNNLVHIYKLKE

-445 DGYREKILKSP
+445 EDYREQILKNP

-471 YEPMLE
+471 YESMLE
-477 CLKKE
+477 CIRKE
-482 TFIYNLDRYEKV
+482 TFIYNLDKYEKV
-494 LKEKFPEQVRD
+494 LKEKFPDQVRD

-516 RASNR
+516 RAGNR
-521 NRYRELMKYLKKIR
+521 KRYRELMKYLKKIR
-535 RYPRGKE
+535 RYPGGKE

-548 KNWRAVY
+548 ENWRGMY

-560 MMDEMQKA
+560 MMDEMRKA

>member
-1 MYLLTPE
+1 
-8 GNFMSNW
+8 MSDW

-23 LARGEAYYFEGAV
+23 LDRGESYYFDGAV

-68 EMYCSCPYAENGN
+68 EMYCSCPYAEDGN

-93 EEQNEEDILA
+93 EEQNEEDILT
-103 EGTCPDDQ
+103 EETCPDDQ
-111 EKEVEEIIE
+111 EQELEEIIE
-120 RISEEELRSFVKGIA
+120 RIPEEELRFFVKGIA
-135 AQDSE
+135 AQNSE
-140 IRNILMT
+140 IRNTLMT

-154 EKQMERLKQGVDQLV
+154 EKQMDLLKQGVGQLV

-190 LENYLEDKVD
+190 LENYLEEKGN

-210 AFALTNYV
+210 AFELTNYV
-218 FQTIGNID
+218 FKTIGNID
-226 IDDSDGGISQVAN
+226 IDDSDGGTAQVAN
-239 VCYDKWK
+239 ACYDKWK
-246 KILENC
+246 EILENC

-300 DLDERIEM
+300 DLDKKIEM

-327 NIIKRLEL
+327 NIIKRLEF
-335 MERLGFSAEEI
+335 MERLDLPAEEI

-356 SVVRELEIQENLN
+356 SAVRELEIQENLD
-369 NGNLDE
+369 NGNLGE

-396 YSEQLISIYETQPD
+396 YSEQLISIYETQTD
-410 KEVYKKELLYYVFEC
+410 KEAYKKELLYYVFEC
-425 PQNNLVHIYKLKK
+425 PQNNLVHIYKLKE

-445 DGYREKILKSP
+445 EDYREQILKRP

-471 YEPMLE
+471 YERMIE
-477 CLKKE
+477 CIKKE

-494 LKEKFPEQVRD
+494 LKDKFPEQVRD

-511 RHEAE
+511 HHEAE
-516 RASNR
+516 RAGNR
-521 NRYRELMKYLKKIR
+521 KRYRELIKYLKKIR
-535 RYPRGKE
+535 RYPGGKE

-548 KNWRAVY
+548 ENWRGMY

-560 MMDEMQKA
+560 MMDEMRKA

>member
-1 MYLLTPE
+1 
-8 GNFMSNW
+8 MSNW

-81 NCKHMAAVLFEI
+81 NCKHMAAVFFEI

-226 IDDSDGGISQVAN
+226 IDDSDGGTSQVAN

-560 MMDEMQKA
+560 MVDEMQKA

>member
-1 MYLLTPE
+1 
-8 GNFMSNW
+8 MSNW

>member
-1 MYLLTPE
+1 
-8 GNFMSNW
+8 MSDW

-23 LARGEAYYFEGAV
+23 LDRGESYYFDGAV

-42 EHGYHA
+42 EHGYHG

-59 IEMEGGRVC
+59 IEMEGGRIC
-68 EMYCSCPYAENGN
+68 EMYCSCPYAEGGN

-93 EEQNEEDILA
+93 EEQSEEDILT
-103 EGTCPDDQ
+103 EETCQDDQ
-111 EKEVEEIIE
+111 EQEVEEIIE
-120 RISEEELRSFVKGIA
+120 RIPEEELRSFVKEIA
-135 AQDSE
+135 AQNSE

-154 EKQMERLKQGVDQLV
+154 EKQMDRLKQGIDQLV

-183 ALDFCWA
+183 AWDFCWA

-200 TLIERKCYGQ
+200 TLIDRKCYRQ
-210 AFALTNYV
+210 AFELTNYV
-218 FQTIGNID
+218 FRTIGNID
-226 IDDSDGGISQVAN
+226 IDDSDGGTSQVAN
-239 VCYDKWK
+239 ACYDKWK
-246 KILENC
+246 EILENC

-258 EMFSWFMSHLSCDYV
+258 EMFSWFMSHLSCNYVIDYL
-273 VDYME
+273 E

-308 QTSSTDCGS
+308 QALSTDCGS
-317 TWSARYGYEN
+317 TWGVRHGYEN

-335 MERLGFSAEEI
+335 MERLDFPEEEI
-346 REYRRQHWRF
+346 REYRRRHWRF
-356 SVVRELEIQENLN
+356 SAVRELEIQENLD

-375 AIRILQESKILDKE
+375 AIRILQESKTLDKE
-389 YPGLIAR
+389 YPGLVAR

-410 KEVYKKELLYYVFEC
+410 KEGYKKELLYYVFEC
-425 PQNNLVHIYKLKK
+425 PQNNLVHIYKLKE

-445 DGYREKILKSP
+445 EDYREQILKNP

-471 YEPMLE
+471 YESMLE
-477 CLKKE
+477 CIRKE
-482 TFIYNLDRYEKV
+482 TFIYNLDKYEKV
-494 LKEKFPEQVRD
+494 LKEKFPDQVRD

-516 RASNR
+516 RAGNR
-521 NRYRELMKYLKKIR
+521 KRYRELMKYLKKIR
-535 RYPRGKE
+535 RYPGGKE

-548 KNWRAVY
+548 ENWRGMY

-560 MMDEMQKA
+560 MMDEMRKA

>member
-1 MYLLTPE
+1 
-8 GNFMSNW
+8 MSDW
-15 KDLFQEHI
+15 KDLFQGHI
-23 LARGEAYYFEGAV
+23 LDRGEAYYFDGAV

-68 EMYCSCPYAENGN
+68 EMYCSCPYAEDGN

-93 EEQNEEDILA
+93 EEQNGEDILA
-103 EGTCPDDQ
+103 EETCPDDQ
-111 EKEVEEIIE
+111 EQEVEEIIE
-120 RISEEELRSFVKGIA
+120 RIPEEELRSFVKGIA

-140 IRNILMT
+140 IRNTLMT

-154 EKQMERLKQGVDQLV
+154 EKQMDRLKQGIGQLV

-183 ALDFCWA
+183 AWDFCWA

-200 TLIERKCYGQ
+200 TLIDRKYYWQ
-210 AFALTNYV
+210 AFELTNYV
-218 FQTIGNID
+218 FGTIGNID
-226 IDDSDGGISQVAN
+226 IDDSDGGTAQVAN
-239 VCYDKWK
+239 ACYDKWK
-246 KILENC
+246 EILENC

-291 REMLEKMLK
+291 REILEKMLK
-300 DLDERIEM
+300 DLDKRIEM

-327 NIIKRLEL
+327 NIIKRLEFI
-335 MERLGFSAEEI
+335 ERLDLPAEEI

-356 SVVRELEIQENLN
+356 SAVRELEIQENLD
-369 NGNLDE
+369 NGNLGE

-389 YPGLIAR
+389 YPGLVAR
-396 YSEQLISIYETQPD
+396 YSEQLISIYETQTD
-410 KEVYKKELLYYVFEC
+410 KEGYKKELLYYVFEC
-425 PQNNLVHIYKLKK
+425 PQNNLVHIYKLKE

-445 DGYREKILKSP
+445 EDYREQILKNP

-471 YEPMLE
+471 YESMLE
-477 CLKKE
+477 CIRKE
-482 TFIYNLDRYEKV
+482 TFIYNLDKYEKV

-511 RHEAE
+511 HHEAE
-516 RASNR
+516 RAGNR
-521 NRYRELMKYLKKIR
+521 KRYRELMKYLKKIR
-535 RYPRGKE
+535 RYPGGKE

-548 KNWRAVY
+548 ENWRAMY

-560 MMDEMQKA
+560 MMDEMRKA

>member
-1 MYLLTPE
+1 
-8 GNFMSNW
+8 MSDW
-15 KDLFQEHI
+15 KDLFQGHI
-23 LARGEAYYFEGAV
+23 LDRGEAYYFDGAV

-68 EMYCSCPYAENGN
+68 EMYCSCPYAEDGN

-93 EEQNEEDILA
+93 EEQNGEDILA
-103 EGTCPDDQ
+103 EETCPDDQ
-111 EKEVEEIIE
+111 EQEVEEIIE
-120 RISEEELRSFVKGIA
+120 RIPEEELRSFVKGIA

-154 EKQMERLKQGVDQLV
+154 EKQMDRLKQGIGQLV

-183 ALDFCWA
+183 AWDFCWA

-200 TLIERKCYGQ
+200 TLIDRKCYRQ
-210 AFALTNYV
+210 AFELTNYV
-218 FQTIGNID
+218 FRTIGNID
-226 IDDSDGGISQVAN
+226 IDDSDGGTSQVAN
-239 VCYDKWK
+239 ACYDKWK
-246 KILENC
+246 EILENC

-258 EMFSWFMSHLSCDYV
+258 EMFSWFMSHLSCNYVIDYL
-273 VDYME
+273 E

-308 QTSSTDCGS
+308 QALSTDCGS
-317 TWSARYGYEN
+317 TWSVRHGYEN

-335 MERLGFSAEEI
+335 MERLDFPEEEI
-346 REYRRQHWRF
+346 REYRRRHWRF
-356 SVVRELEIQENLN
+356 SAVRELEIQENLD

-375 AIRILQESKILDKE
+375 AIRILQESKTLDKE
-389 YPGLIAR
+389 YPGLVAR

-410 KEVYKKELLYYVFEC
+410 KEGYKKELLYYVFEC
-425 PQNNLVHIYKLKK
+425 PQNNLVHIYKLKE

-445 DGYREKILKSP
+445 EDYREQILKNP

-471 YEPMLE
+471 YESMLE
-477 CLKKE
+477 CIRKE
-482 TFIYNLDRYEKV
+482 TFIYNLDKYEKV
-494 LKEKFPEQVRD
+494 LKEKFPDQVRD

-516 RASNR
+516 RAGNR
-521 NRYRELMKYLKKIR
+521 KRYRELMKYLKKIR
-535 RYPRGKE
+535 RYPGGKE

-548 KNWRAVY
+548 ENWRGMY

-560 MMDEMQKA
+560 MMDEMRKA

>member
-1 MYLLTPE
+1 
-8 GNFMSNW
+8 MSNW

-93 EEQNEEDILA
+93 EEQNEEEILA
-103 EGTCPDDQ
+103 GGTCPDDQ

-120 RISEEELRSFVKGIA
+120 RISEEELRSFVKEIA

-226 IDDSDGGISQVAN
+226 IDDSDGGTSQVAN

>member
-1 MYLLTPE
+1 
-8 GNFMSNW
+8 MSDW

-23 LARGEAYYFEGAV
+23 LDRGELYYFDGAV
-36 LELHKT
+36 LELHRT
-42 EHGYHA
+42 EHGYHG

-59 IEMEGGRVC
+59 IEMEGGRIC
-68 EMYCSCPYAENGN
+68 EMYCSCLCAEGGN

-93 EEQNEEDILA
+93 EEQSEEDILT
-103 EGTCPDDQ
+103 EETCQDDQ
-111 EKEVEEIIE
+111 EQEVEEIIE
-120 RISEEELRSFVKGIA
+120 RIPEEELRSFVKGIA
-135 AQDSE
+135 AQNSE

-154 EKQMERLKQGVDQLV
+154 EKQMDLLKQGVNQLV

-183 ALDFCWA
+183 AWDFCWA

-200 TLIERKCYGQ
+200 TLIDRKCYRQ
-210 AFALTNYV
+210 AFELTNYV
-218 FQTIGNID
+218 FRTIGNID
-226 IDDSDGGISQVAN
+226 IDDSDGGTSQVAN
-239 VCYDKWK
+239 ACYDKWK
-246 KILENC
+246 EILENC

-258 EMFSWFMSHLSCDYV
+258 EMFSWFMSHLSCNYVIDYL
-273 VDYME
+273 E

-300 DLDERIEM
+300 DLDERIER
-308 QTSSTDCGS
+308 QASSTDCGS

-335 MERLGFSAEEI
+335 MERLDFSEEEI
-346 REYRRQHWRF
+346 REYRRRHWRF
-356 SVVRELEIQENLN
+356 SAVRELEIQENLD

-389 YPGLIAR
+389 YPGLVVR

-410 KEVYKKELLYYVFEC
+410 KEGYKKELLYYVFEC
-425 PQNNLVHIYKLKK
+425 PQNNLVHIYKLKE

-445 DGYREKILKSP
+445 EDYREQILKNP

-471 YEPMLE
+471 YESMLE
-477 CLKKE
+477 CIRKE
-482 TFIYNLDRYEKV
+482 TFIYNLDKYEKV

-516 RASNR
+516 RAGNR
-521 NRYRELMKYLKKIR
+521 KRYRELMKYLKKIR
-535 RYPRGKE
+535 RYPGGKE

-548 KNWRAVY
+548 ENWRGMY

-560 MMDEMQKA
+560 MMDEMRKA

>member
-1 MYLLTPE
+1 
-8 GNFMSNW
+8 MSNW

-396 YSEQLISIYETQPD
+396 YSEQLISIYETQSD

>member
-1 MYLLTPE
+1 
-8 GNFMSNW
+8 MSNW

-59 IEMEGGRVC
+59 IEMEGERVC

-226 IDDSDGGISQVAN
+226 IDDSDGGTSQVAN
-239 VCYDKWK
+239 ACYDKWK
-246 KILENC
+246 EILENC

-356 SVVRELEIQENLN
+356 SVVRELEIQENPN
-369 NGNLDE
+369 NGNLDG